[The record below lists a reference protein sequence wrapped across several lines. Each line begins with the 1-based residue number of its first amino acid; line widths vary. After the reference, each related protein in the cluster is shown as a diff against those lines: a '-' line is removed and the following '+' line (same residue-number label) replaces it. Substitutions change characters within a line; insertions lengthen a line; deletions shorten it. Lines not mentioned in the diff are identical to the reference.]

1 MNEDVRGSIR
11 GGRTA
16 QEVGHG
22 YLGKWEG
29 GWTGKVW
36 DDGWAAFRAQRKFIG
51 LVSVLGS
58 FSPRGAA
65 SVGVEPG
72 MTVVWRGKHYEARE
86 RQKLRVLLRVT
97 GITS

>member
-1 MNEDVRGSIR
+1 M
-11 GGRTA
+11 
-16 QEVGHG
+16 
-22 YLGKWEG
+22 
-29 GWTGKVW
+29 
-36 DDGWAAFRAQRKFIG
+36 KFIG

-72 MTVVWRGKHYEARE
+72 MTVAWRGKHYEARE
-86 RQKLRVLLRVT
+86 RQKLRVLPRVT